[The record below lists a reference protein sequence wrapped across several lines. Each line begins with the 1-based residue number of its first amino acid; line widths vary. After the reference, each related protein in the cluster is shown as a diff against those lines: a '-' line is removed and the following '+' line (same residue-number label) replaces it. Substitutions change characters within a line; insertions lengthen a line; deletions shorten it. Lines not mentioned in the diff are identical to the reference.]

1 MDSQQRDNP
10 TLPGQTQEIEVIDL
24 KDEKLRLVQNAVDH
38 LAPKSNH
45 LIEGQV
51 EDLEKSAFQFERLKQ
66 AEISCCLLAFLG
78 FGCGAI
84 TYDLEYVHSIYE
96 ERKQTVAAVTIAGT
110 ASTFLLLLAIWWR
123 TKQELRWMQ
132 AKGFYSYQ
140 DDLLSTQKMKW
151 LLLEIAINL
160 PHPIHWLD
168 RAQFSYYNG
177 VKDATVLY
185 TYNSWLSVF
194 TVTRLYHVIRV
205 ISVLSLYRSGRA
217 QRVCRMNGVYPG
229 SWFAVKCLL
238 KEKPYHGL
246 AVMLLAG
253 MLVGAYLLR
262 VFERPMV
269 PYTNMDYGVYANAMW
284 NVLVTM
290 TTVGYGDYYPVTL
303 LGRISGIA
311 VCFWGVLC
319 VSMIIITVTTLLNL
333 DSSEEKALLIL
344 DRLSFKKDLRICAAN
359 VLTSA
364 LHFRTLLKKGAPTI
378 AIELQRGKFNRFI
391 SEFQSAR
398 NKQRALYGN
407 DSHNDIV
414 EKGVNDVEENVLGM
428 RKQLD
433 RIEALLERALG
444 GPGGQ

>member
-10 TLPGQTQEIEVIDL
+10 TLPGQTQEIEDIDL
-24 KDEKLRLVQNAVDH
+24 KYEKYRLVQSTVERI
-38 LAPKSNH
+38 APSTNR
-45 LIEGQV
+45 LIESQV

-66 AEISCCLLAFLG
+66 AEISCCLLALLG

-84 TYDLEYVHSIYE
+84 TYDLEYVHSVYD
-96 ERKQTVAAVTIAGT
+96 ERKDTAASVTIAGT

-123 TKQELRWMQ
+123 TRQELRWMQ

-140 DDLLSTQKMKW
+140 DDLFTTQKIRW
-151 LLLEIAINL
+151 FLLEIAINL

-168 RAQFSYYNG
+168 RAQFAYYNG
-177 VKDATVLY
+177 VKDVTINY
-185 TYNSWLSVF
+185 TYNAWLSVF
-194 TVTRLYHVIRV
+194 VLARIYHIIRV
-205 ISVLSLYRSGRA
+205 ISVLSPYRSGRA
-217 QRVCRMNGVYPG
+217 QRVCRINGVYPG
-229 SWFAVKCLL
+229 SWFAVKCLI
-238 KEKPYHGL
+238 KERPYHAL
-246 AVMLLAG
+246 AAMLLVG
-253 MLVGAYLLR
+253 MLVGAFLLR
-262 VFERPMV
+262 VFERPME
-269 PYTNMDYGVYANAMW
+269 PYTDMDYGMYANAMW

-319 VSMIIITVTTLLNL
+319 VSMIIVTVTTMLNL

-344 DRLSFKKDLRICAAN
+344 DRLSFKKDLRVSAAN
-359 VLTSA
+359 VLTAA
-364 LHFRTLLKKGAPTI
+364 LHFRSLLKKGAP
-378 AIELQRGKFNRFI
+378 AIDVELQKGKINRFV

-407 DSHNDIV
+407 DSHSDIV
-414 EKGVNDVEENVLGM
+414 ERGVNDIDENIQGM

-433 RIEALLERALG
+433 RIEAMLARSLG
-444 GPGGQ
+444 AA